1 MPRTAPRPTFRRPA
15 LLLLAVAVCVLSL
28 ASTAAAQEPPAW
40 AGLRPIAPLPPLA
53 LPAVFTVAPVA
64 AAAADTPAAPPRLL
78 PPATPRRPA
87 PLVPL
92 YLSFAGLQSLDAI
105 TTLRAL
111 DNGHQE
117 RNPVVGWLAQHPGAL
132 VAAKAGVAA
141 GTVYLSERLW
151 KKNRTAAVVLMVAL
165 NGAYA
170 AIVANNHRSR

>member
-1 MPRTAPRPTFRRPA
+1 MA
-15 LLLLAVAVCVLSL
+15 LAVSALAL
-28 ASTAAAQEPPAW
+28 ASAAAAQEPT
-40 AGLRPIAPLPPLA
+40 AGAGIQPVAPLPPLT
-53 LPAVFTVAPVA
+53 LPAVFTFAPIA
-64 AAAADTPAAPPRLL
+64 AAAADTPALPPRLRV
-78 PPATPRRPA
+78 PAPPRRPA

-111 DNGHQE
+111 DDGHQE

-141 GTVYLSERLW
+141 GTVFLSERLW

-170 AIVANNHRSR
+170 AIVAKNHGGRR